1 MGECQWIFSVRMGHR
16 FRFVHL
22 SWCPESYTHAEC
34 AICRHAEKYD
44 PSSNVYYDQESMGGK
59 KKRFFFL
66 TIMYSSLVFCF
77 FLYSRVQVP
86 FCSLFLFLFGTRAA
100 GRLDVQF
107 WMCCCHSARLRW
119 ENAVGLL
126 KGYSDLINMSCLVC
140 RLDEQEDAIVIQSSP
155 ELWVGWFD
163 FWSVVFLLLLR
174 KACFRKQW

>member
-1 MGECQWIFSVRMGHR
+1 MLEWDTDSALCTSAGVLRVTPM
-16 FRFVHL
+16 L
-22 SWCPESYTHAEC
+22 
-34 AICRHAEKYD
+34 
-44 PSSNVYYDQESMGGK
+44 NVPFADTLKNMIPVQMFIMTRNPWVAK
-59 KKRFFFL
+59 KKGVFFL

-155 ELWVGWFD
+155 ELWVGWFN